1 MRVSEFG
8 SNVAEKESYLRL
20 QSCIKFFPCDGDY
33 MPKDSIPRIGI
44 CLEDI
49 VVAVVKTQSKFALTP
64 VNAVDALWK
73 ILEDLGPLTRSG
85 ELPIVCNQTSLIA
98 FCNQTSLIASMIE
111 TCFDDFPILF

>member
-1 MRVSEFG
+1 
-8 SNVAEKESYLRL
+8 
-20 QSCIKFFPCDGDY
+20 

-44 CLEDI
+44 SLEDV

-111 TCFDDFPILF
+111 TCFDDFPVIF